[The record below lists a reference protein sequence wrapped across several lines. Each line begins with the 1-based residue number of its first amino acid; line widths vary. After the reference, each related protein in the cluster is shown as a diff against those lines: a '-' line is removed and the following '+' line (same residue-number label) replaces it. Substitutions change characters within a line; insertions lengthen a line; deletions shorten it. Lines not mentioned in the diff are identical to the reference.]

1 MDSIF
6 AAALEEICLEGRNG
20 IALPNLWM
28 RLQNHPSLAGLDPCS
43 AVKESIW
50 NRLLNIAGMQFEV
63 RGSTFAPDEP
73 SIRTVQGSEKLG
85 LKIIAP
91 ERLRDSFLGLDDLK
105 AADGKTSEDQRRL
118 LERIAITRT
127 NGITQ
132 SQLAKEFGMKGND
145 LFYPV
150 RNLECRRLIV
160 RQSTI
165 VRRKEPAIEGEKS
178 ENSTNCSP
186 IATNLIHLCRYAK
199 HLNLSSQQR
208 LEITKPDTVES
219 FGNVDGNTL
228 TGVGVSGESSKEDV
242 LVKDYVPEL
251 KAVCDKLEEA
261 GGKVLVVSDIK
272 QALGYRKT
280 PGHRAWR
287 NICNR
292 LKDARLVEEFRAE
305 VNKKVVNCLRLLKKF
320 DPKSFQPKTA
330 VFAYDDFDTDQPDK
344 CGNKGQTSDLLVELP
359 IEHQVYDMVDAEGS
373 KGITVMEVSKR
384 LGLKRSKNRLQN
396 MFSRFGMPLQSE
408 NHNKSSLYRVWT
420 PRNFSHKECHSYDE
434 SKQLVIGGTG
444 PGLGNEITGTSYDV
458 KTDTVNEV
466 PESGAPPLE
475 ASVPISSIPSKLRSS
490 QRYPC
495 LPTAVGVQ
503 REQRI
508 LERLQNEKFI
518 LTAELHRWLEGL
530 EKDKPTAMARKTLTR
545 LLNRLQ
551 QEGHCKCALVTVP
564 AVTNCG
570 RSRTAEVVLH
580 PSFVDFTPALLTQI
594 QEKLRLFDMQSRGQG
609 LARSKNDQSV
619 PVLTGIKRTST
630 CIASDAQVKAETMRA
645 NGFVPAKMVR
655 AKLLHNFLWGYLC
668 SLPDWHDALSSGK
681 HGYDLKNPH
690 STCKLFALDVALKA
704 MPLELFLQVVGS
716 TQNFEDLLE
725 SCRHGLRLSDLPVEE
740 YKSLMANHA
749 NERLSRVIDILMRL
763 KLIRL
768 VTEECVGAIDKGPC
782 AILMH
787 AMELKPYIEEP
798 LFRAL
803 RSSSVH
809 SSDLRPRIRH
819 DFILSNKEAV
829 DAYWKTLEYCYA
841 TADPVAASHAFPGS
855 AIPEVFLCRSWASA
869 RVMAADQR
877 AELLKRV
884 ANDVPDKKIPFKDC
898 VKIAAELNLSLEQ
911 VLRVSYDKRRS
922 RHPVFLGEQ
931 DTKNHVSI
939 AKKRK
944 ISSENKS
951 LKHVKSDTVT
961 GELTRSPL
969 LSDSDLKNT
978 EQENCCPTSMEDHEI
993 GVQTCDEVNHPNAVE
1008 ELETNEEDGESS
1020 SFISQ
1025 FAFSRLRPTRRKKF
1039 SWTENSDR
1047 QLVIQYARH
1056 RAALGA
1062 RYHRADWAS
1071 ISDLPAPPDT
1081 CRRRM
1086 AMLNNDPNIRRAV
1099 MKLCNLLG
1107 ERYVKHLDK
1116 ISEKELMKH
1125 GSSGQTFQNSPLVGI
1140 LTDSQAHENTLGSHF
1155 KEYFWDDFE
1164 EENIKMAVDE
1174 VIYYKRMGK
1183 PETCRSRRE
1192 KEWPDLPQVDETNPS
1207 IIHDSHQISG
1217 LISSSNPGKGI
1228 HNYVEREVKDHRM
1241 VFFASRSRSSSQ
1253 RLGKFQKLWN
1263 DGGISKKVCGSLS
1276 IANAVELLKVVFL
1289 STSAV
1294 PEVPK
1299 LLEGTLRRYSK
1310 HDIFAAFNYLRERKF
1325 MVIGQGS
1332 QPFVFSQKFW
1342 HDATSSPFP
1351 DNTGKRAANFANWL
1365 HKREEE
1371 LLQDEANLSADLQCG
1386 DIFHLFA
1393 LVSSGELS
1401 ISPVLPAEGVGEADE
1416 QSSLKRKIDKRKSYC
1431 DEKFKK
1437 QKVHDSN
1444 NSDSRREKGFPGIKV
1459 SLSRATYSR
1468 AEAVDFFA
1476 NDEKHT
1482 SSWSYDET
1490 NLSKSFSHLI
1500 PGGTASP
1507 IKNLNPDH
1515 IFDSG
1520 DSVKMAPNERLWE
1533 AITSYVE
1540 LSTSRP
1546 AGWEQLAPF
1555 SLQLFMTVHVA
1566 IHKAGEQ
1573 GLNMEEVSRVMVMQG
1588 EKMAE
1593 FIVDMLQIFGLVI
1606 KVNAYDCVRAL
1617 DASYGP
1623 KYLLSSITGHYQDA
1637 KPASCFKSQ
1646 VMNNERFQTLLQ
1658 ESHEDSN
1665 TLQQTTM
1672 NLCDGHKVTILDF
1685 PEEGDQPDGKA
1696 QTNAGDDKLENY
1708 MEEACSSEGVERESR
1723 TSSDDL
1729 PTFRP
1734 ILPWLNGDG
1743 STNTVLYRGLT
1754 RNILGA
1760 VMQNP
1765 GISESC
1771 RKLLEL
1777 LVLDNH
1783 LTVREMH
1790 QTTSSNPPAILGSL
1804 VRSQLGSRPASVF
1817 RKHFFANPMSTS
1829 LL

>member
-911 VLRVSYDKRRS
+911 
-922 RHPVFLGEQ
+922 
-931 DTKNHVSI
+931 I
-939 AKKRK
+939 
-944 ISSENKS
+944 
-951 LKHVKSDTVT
+951 
-961 GELTRSPL
+961 L
-969 LSDSDLKNT
+969 LAGAP
-978 EQENCCPTSMEDHEI
+978 C
-993 GVQTCDEVNHPNAVE
+993 
-1008 ELETNEEDGESS
+1008 
-1020 SFISQ
+1020 FI
-1025 FAFSRLRPTRRKKF
+1025 
-1039 SWTENSDR
+1039 
-1047 QLVIQYARH
+1047 
-1056 RAALGA
+1056 
-1062 RYHRADWAS
+1062 
-1071 ISDLPAPPDT
+1071 
-1081 CRRRM
+1081 
-1086 AMLNNDPNIRRAV
+1086 
-1099 MKLCNLLG
+1099 
-1107 ERYVKHLDK
+1107 
-1116 ISEKELMKH
+1116 
-1125 GSSGQTFQNSPLVGI
+1125 
-1140 LTDSQAHENTLGSHF
+1140 
-1155 KEYFWDDFE
+1155 
-1164 EENIKMAVDE
+1164 
-1174 VIYYKRMGK
+1174 
-1183 PETCRSRRE
+1183 
-1192 KEWPDLPQVDETNPS
+1192 
-1207 IIHDSHQISG
+1207 
-1217 LISSSNPGKGI
+1217 
-1228 HNYVEREVKDHRM
+1228 
-1241 VFFASRSRSSSQ
+1241 
-1253 RLGKFQKLWN
+1253 
-1263 DGGISKKVCGSLS
+1263 
-1276 IANAVELLKVVFL
+1276 
-1289 STSAV
+1289 
-1294 PEVPK
+1294 
-1299 LLEGTLRRYSK
+1299 
-1310 HDIFAAFNYLRERKF
+1310 
-1325 MVIGQGS
+1325 
-1332 QPFVFSQKFW
+1332 
-1342 HDATSSPFP
+1342 
-1351 DNTGKRAANFANWL
+1351 
-1365 HKREEE
+1365 
-1371 LLQDEANLSADLQCG
+1371 
-1386 DIFHLFA
+1386 
-1393 LVSSGELS
+1393 
-1401 ISPVLPAEGVGEADE
+1401 
-1416 QSSLKRKIDKRKSYC
+1416 
-1431 DEKFKK
+1431 
-1437 QKVHDSN
+1437 
-1444 NSDSRREKGFPGIKV
+1444 
-1459 SLSRATYSR
+1459 
-1468 AEAVDFFA
+1468 
-1476 NDEKHT
+1476 
-1482 SSWSYDET
+1482 
-1490 NLSKSFSHLI
+1490 
-1500 PGGTASP
+1500 
-1507 IKNLNPDH
+1507 
-1515 IFDSG
+1515 
-1520 DSVKMAPNERLWE
+1520 
-1533 AITSYVE
+1533 
-1540 LSTSRP
+1540 
-1546 AGWEQLAPF
+1546 
-1555 SLQLFMTVHVA
+1555 
-1566 IHKAGEQ
+1566 
-1573 GLNMEEVSRVMVMQG
+1573 
-1588 EKMAE
+1588 
-1593 FIVDMLQIFGLVI
+1593 
-1606 KVNAYDCVRAL
+1606 
-1617 DASYGP
+1617 
-1623 KYLLSSITGHYQDA
+1623 
-1637 KPASCFKSQ
+1637 
-1646 VMNNERFQTLLQ
+1646 
-1658 ESHEDSN
+1658 
-1665 TLQQTTM
+1665 
-1672 NLCDGHKVTILDF
+1672 
-1685 PEEGDQPDGKA
+1685 
-1696 QTNAGDDKLENY
+1696 
-1708 MEEACSSEGVERESR
+1708 
-1723 TSSDDL
+1723 
-1729 PTFRP
+1729 
-1734 ILPWLNGDG
+1734 
-1743 STNTVLYRGLT
+1743 
-1754 RNILGA
+1754 
-1760 VMQNP
+1760 
-1765 GISESC
+1765 
-1771 RKLLEL
+1771 
-1777 LVLDNH
+1777 
-1783 LTVREMH
+1783 
-1790 QTTSSNPPAILGSL
+1790 
-1804 VRSQLGSRPASVF
+1804 
-1817 RKHFFANPMSTS
+1817 
-1829 LL
+1829 